1 MAHIELRLYSFV
13 NKEKTMAK
21 EKIVLITGASSG
33 IGEATAKTLVNN
45 GHKVILTARREDK
58 LTELV
63 ESLGSD
69 NALSVAADA
78 TDFTALENVVTKGIE
93 KFGRLDVAF
102 ANAGMGVST
111 AGTEKGDP
119 DEWSTMIDINIKA
132 LLWTAKLTLPY
143 LRETTGHFILT
154 SSAAGRKP
162 IGGSIYGA
170 TKWFAYG
177 FGQNLAEEM
186 SEWNGRCTTIAPGM
200 VNTPF
205 FDEAKPDKLDP
216 QDVADAVLF
225 AIEANQRN
233 SVREIYLMPTN

>member
-1 MAHIELRLYSFV
+1 
-13 NKEKTMAK
+13 MAK

-45 GHKVILTARREDK
+45 GHKVILTARREEQ
-58 LTELV
+58 LNQLV
-63 ESLGSD
+63 AELGSD
-69 NALSVAADA
+69 NALSVPADA
-78 TDFTALENVVTKGIE
+78 TNFTELENVVTKGLE
-93 KFGRLDVAF
+93 KFGRLDAAF

-132 LLWTAKLTLPY
+132 LLWTAKATLPH
-143 LRETTGHFILT
+143 LRQNKGHFILT

-162 IGGSIYGA
+162 IKGSIYGA

-233 SVREIYLMPTN
+233 SIREIYLMPTN

>member
-1 MAHIELRLYSFV
+1 
-13 NKEKTMAK
+13 MAK
-21 EKIVLITGASSG
+21 EKVVLITGASSG
-33 IGEATAKTLVNN
+33 IGEASAKTLVNN
-45 GHKVILTARREDK
+45 GHKVILTARSEDK
-58 LTELV
+58 LAELV
-63 ESLGSD
+63 ESLGED
-69 NALSVAADA
+69 NALSVPADA
-78 TDFTALENVVTKGIE
+78 TDFTELENVVTKGLK
-93 KFGRLDVAF
+93 KFGRLDAAF

-119 DEWSTMIDINIKA
+119 DEWSTMIDVNIKA
-132 LLWTAKLTLPY
+132 LLWTAKATLPH
-143 LRETTGHFILT
+143 LRQNKGHFILT

-162 IGGSIYGA
+162 IKGSIYGA

-216 QDVADAVLF
+216 QDVADAVMF

-233 SVREIYLMPTN
+233 NVREIYLMPTN

>member
-1 MAHIELRLYSFV
+1 
-13 NKEKTMAK
+13 MAK
-21 EKIVLITGASSG
+21 EKVVLITGASSG
-33 IGEATAKTLVNN
+33 IGEASAKTLVNN
-45 GHKVILTARREDK
+45 GHKVILTARSEDK
-58 LTELV
+58 LAELV
-63 ESLGSD
+63 ESLGED
-69 NALSVAADA
+69 NALSVPADA
-78 TDFTALENVVTKGIE
+78 TDFTELENVVTKGLK
-93 KFGRLDVAF
+93 KFGRLDAAF

-132 LLWTAKLTLPY
+132 LLWTAKATLPH
-143 LRETTGHFILT
+143 LRQNKGHFILT

-162 IGGSIYGA
+162 IKGSIYGA

-177 FGQNLAEEM
+177 FGQNLVEEM

-233 SVREIYLMPTN
+233 NVREIYLMPTN

>member
-1 MAHIELRLYSFV
+1 
-13 NKEKTMAK
+13 MAK

-45 GHKVILTARREDK
+45 GHKVILTARSEDK
-58 LTELV
+58 LTKLV
-63 ESLGSD
+63 ESLGSN

-132 LLWTAKLTLPY
+132 LLWTAKLTLPH
-143 LRETTGHFILT
+143 LRQNKGHFILT

-177 FGQNLAEEM
+177 FGQNLAEEI

>member
-1 MAHIELRLYSFV
+1 
-13 NKEKTMAK
+13 MAK
-21 EKIVLITGASSG
+21 EKVVLITGASSG
-33 IGEATAKTLVNN
+33 IGEASAKTLVNN
-45 GHKVILTARREDK
+45 GHKVILTARSEDK
-58 LTELV
+58 LAELV
-63 ESLGSD
+63 ESLGED
-69 NALSVAADA
+69 NALSVPADA
-78 TDFTALENVVTKGIE
+78 TDFTELENVVTKGLK
-93 KFGRLDVAF
+93 KFGRLDAAF

-119 DEWSTMIDINIKA
+119 DEWSTMININIKA
-132 LLWTAKLTLPY
+132 LLWTAKATLPH
-143 LRETTGHFILT
+143 LRQNKGHFILT

-162 IGGSIYGA
+162 IKGSIYGA

-225 AIEANQRN
+225 VIEANQRN
-233 SVREIYLMPTN
+233 NVREIYLMPTN

>member
-1 MAHIELRLYSFV
+1 MAHIELRLHSFV

-45 GHKVILTARREDK
+45 GHKVILTARREEQ
-58 LTELV
+58 LNQLV
-63 ESLGSD
+63 AELGSD
-69 NALSVAADA
+69 NAMAVAADA

-132 LLWTAKLTLPY
+132 LLWSAKLTLPY

>member
-1 MAHIELRLYSFV
+1 
-13 NKEKTMAK
+13 MAK
-21 EKIVLITGASSG
+21 EKVVLITGASSG
-33 IGEATAKTLVNN
+33 IGEASAKTLVNN
-45 GHKVILTARREDK
+45 GHKVILTARSEDK
-58 LTELV
+58 LAELV
-63 ESLGSD
+63 ESLGED
-69 NALSVAADA
+69 NALSVPADA
-78 TDFTALENVVTKGIE
+78 TDFTELENVVTKGLK
-93 KFGRLDVAF
+93 KFGRLDAAF

-132 LLWTAKLTLPY
+132 LLWTAKATLPH
-143 LRETTGHFILT
+143 LRQNKGHFILT

-162 IGGSIYGA
+162 IKGSIYGA

-216 QDVADAVLF
+216 QDVAEAVLF

>member
-1 MAHIELRLYSFV
+1 
-13 NKEKTMAK
+13 MAK
-21 EKIVLITGASSG
+21 EKVVLITGASSG

-45 GHKVILTARREDK
+45 GHKVILTARSEDK
-58 LTELV
+58 LTKLV
-63 ESLGSD
+63 QSLGED
-69 NALSVAADA
+69 NALSVPANA
-78 TDFTALENVVTKGIE
+78 TDFTELENVVTKGLE
-93 KFGRLDVAF
+93 KFGRLDAAF

-119 DEWSTMIDINIKA
+119 DEWSAMIDINIKA
-132 LLWTAKLTLPY
+132 LLWTAKATLPH
-143 LRETTGHFILT
+143 LRQNKGHFILT

-162 IGGSIYGA
+162 IKGSIYGA

>member
-1 MAHIELRLYSFV
+1 
-13 NKEKTMAK
+13 MAK

-45 GHKVILTARREDK
+45 GHKVILTARSEDK
-58 LTELV
+58 LTKLV
-63 ESLGSD
+63 ESLGSN

-132 LLWTAKLTLPY
+132 LLWTAKLTLSH
-143 LRETTGHFILT
+143 LRQNKGHFILT

-162 IGGSIYGA
+162 LEGSIYGA

-186 SEWNGRCTTIAPGM
+186 SQWNGRCTTIAPGM

>member
-1 MAHIELRLYSFV
+1 
-13 NKEKTMAK
+13 MAK

-45 GHKVILTARREDK
+45 GHKVILTARSENK
-58 LTELV
+58 LTKLV
-63 ESLGSD
+63 QLLGED
-69 NALSVAADA
+69 NALSVPADA
-78 TDFTALENVVTKGIE
+78 TDFTKLENVVTKGLK
-93 KFGRLDVAF
+93 KFGRLDAAF

-119 DEWSTMIDINIKA
+119 NEWSTMVDINIKA
-132 LLWTAKLTLPY
+132 LLWTAKATLPH
-143 LRETTGHFILT
+143 LRQNKGHFILT

-162 IGGSIYGA
+162 IKGSIYGA

>member
-1 MAHIELRLYSFV
+1 
-13 NKEKTMAK
+13 MAK
-21 EKIVLITGASSG
+21 EKVVLITGASSG
-33 IGEATAKTLVNN
+33 IGEASAKTLVNN
-45 GHKVILTARREDK
+45 GHKVILTARSEDK
-58 LTELV
+58 LAELV
-63 ESLGSD
+63 ESLGED
-69 NALSVAADA
+69 NALSVPADA
-78 TDFTALENVVTKGIE
+78 TDFTELENVVTNGLK
-93 KFGRLDVAF
+93 KFGRLDAAF

-132 LLWTAKLTLPY
+132 LLWTAKATLPH
-143 LRETTGHFILT
+143 LRQNKGHFILT

-162 IGGSIYGA
+162 IKGSIYGA

-186 SEWNGRCTTIAPGM
+186 SQWNGRCTTIAPGM

>member
-1 MAHIELRLYSFV
+1 
-13 NKEKTMAK
+13 MAK

-45 GHKVILTARREDK
+45 GHKVILTARREEQ
-58 LTELV
+58 LNQLV
-63 ESLGSD
+63 AELGSD
-69 NALSVAADA
+69 NAMAVAADA

-132 LLWTAKLTLPY
+132 LLWSTKLTLPY

>member
-1 MAHIELRLYSFV
+1 MAHIELRLHSFV

-45 GHKVILTARREDK
+45 GHKVILTARREEQ
-58 LTELV
+58 LNQLV
-63 ESLGSD
+63 AELGSD
-69 NALSVAADA
+69 NAMAVAADA

-132 LLWTAKLTLPY
+132 LLWSAKLTLPY

-200 VNTPF
+200 VNTSF

>member
-1 MAHIELRLYSFV
+1 
-13 NKEKTMAK
+13 MAK

-63 ESLGSD
+63 ELLGSN
-69 NALSVAADA
+69 NAMGVAADA
-78 TDFTALENVVTKGIE
+78 TDFTALESVVTKGIE

-132 LLWTAKLTLPY
+132 LLWTAKLTLPH
-143 LRETTGHFILT
+143 LRQNKGHFILT

-205 FDEAKPDKLDP
+205 FDDAKPDKLDP
-216 QDVADAVLF
+216 QDAADAVLF

>member
-1 MAHIELRLYSFV
+1 
-13 NKEKTMAK
+13 MAK

-63 ESLGSD
+63 QSLGSN
-69 NALSVAADA
+69 NALGVAADA
-78 TDFTALENVVTKGIE
+78 TDFTALENVVAKGIE

-132 LLWTAKLTLPY
+132 LLWTAKLTLPH
-143 LRETTGHFILT
+143 LRQNKGHFILT

-205 FDEAKPDKLDP
+205 FDDAKPDKLDP

>member
-1 MAHIELRLYSFV
+1 
-13 NKEKTMAK
+13 MAK

-63 ESLGSD
+63 ELLGSN
-69 NALSVAADA
+69 NAMGVAADA
-78 TDFTALENVVTKGIE
+78 TDFTALESVVTKGIE

-132 LLWTAKLTLPY
+132 LLWTAKLTLPH
-143 LRETTGHFILT
+143 LRQNKGHFILT

-186 SEWNGRCTTIAPGM
+186 TEWNGRCTTIAPGM

>member
-1 MAHIELRLYSFV
+1 
-13 NKEKTMAK
+13 MAK

-45 GHKVILTARREDK
+45 GHKVILTARSEDK
-58 LTELV
+58 LTKLV
-63 ESLGSD
+63 ESLGSN
-69 NALSVAADA
+69 NAISIAADA
-78 TDFTALENVVTKGIE
+78 TDFTALENVVAKGIE

-111 AGTEKGDP
+111 PGTEQGDP

-132 LLWTAKLTLPY
+132 LLWTAKATLPH
-143 LRETTGHFILT
+143 LRQNKGHFILT

-162 IGGSIYGA
+162 IKGSIYGA

-177 FGQNLAEEM
+177 FGQTLAEEM

-233 SVREIYLMPTN
+233 NVREIYLMPTN

>member
-1 MAHIELRLYSFV
+1 
-13 NKEKTMAK
+13 MAK

-63 ESLGSD
+63 ESLGSN
-69 NALSVAADA
+69 NALGVAADA
-78 TDFTALENVVTKGIE
+78 TDFTALESVVAKGIE

-102 ANAGMGVST
+102 ANAGIGVST

-132 LLWTAKLTLPY
+132 LLWTAKLTLPH
-143 LRETTGHFILT
+143 LRQNKGHFILT

>member
-45 GHKVILTARREDK
+45 GHKVILTARREEQ
-58 LTELV
+58 LNQLV
-63 ESLGSD
+63 AELGSD
-69 NALSVAADA
+69 NALAVAADA

-111 AGTEKGDP
+111 AGTEKGYP

-132 LLWTAKLTLPY
+132 LLWSAKLTLPY
-143 LRETTGHFILT
+143 LRKTTGHFILT

-177 FGQNLAEEM
+177 FGQNLAQEM

>member
-1 MAHIELRLYSFV
+1 
-13 NKEKTMAK
+13 MAK
-21 EKIVLITGASSG
+21 EKVVLITGASSG
-33 IGEATAKTLVNN
+33 IGEASAKTLVNN
-45 GHKVILTARREDK
+45 GHKVILTARSEDK
-58 LTELV
+58 LAELV
-63 ESLGSD
+63 ESLGED
-69 NALSVAADA
+69 NALSVPADA
-78 TDFTALENVVTKGIE
+78 TDFTELENVVTKGLK
-93 KFGRLDVAF
+93 KFGRLDAAF

-111 AGTEKGDP
+111 AGTEKGAP

-132 LLWTAKLTLPY
+132 LLWTAKATLPH
-143 LRETTGHFILT
+143 LRQNKGHFILT

-162 IGGSIYGA
+162 IKGSIYGA

-233 SVREIYLMPTN
+233 NVREIYLMPTN

>member
-1 MAHIELRLYSFV
+1 MS
-13 NKEKTMAK
+13 KEKV
-21 EKIVLITGASSG
+21 ILITGASSG
-33 IGEATAKTLVNN
+33 IGEATAKTLVNS

-58 LTELV
+58 LTTLV
-63 ESLGSD
+63 ESLGAD
-69 NALSVAADA
+69 NAMAVAADA

-93 KFGRLDVAF
+93 KIGRLDVAF
-102 ANAGMGVST
+102 ANAGIGVST

-132 LLWTAKLTLPY
+132 LLWTAKLTLPH

-186 SEWNGRCTTIAPGM
+186 SQWNGRCTTIAPGM

>member
-1 MAHIELRLYSFV
+1 
-13 NKEKTMAK
+13 MAK

-63 ESLGSD
+63 KSLGSN
-69 NALSVAADA
+69 NALGVAADA

-119 DEWSTMIDINIKA
+119 DEWSAMIDINIKA
-132 LLWTAKLTLPY
+132 LLWTAKLTLPH
-143 LRETTGHFILT
+143 LRQNKGHFILT

-162 IGGSIYGA
+162 LGGSIYGA

-205 FDEAKPDKLDP
+205 FDDAKPDKLDP

>member
-1 MAHIELRLYSFV
+1 
-13 NKEKTMAK
+13 MAK

-45 GHKVILTARREDK
+45 GHKVILTARSEDK
-58 LTELV
+58 LTKLV
-63 ESLGSD
+63 QLLGED
-69 NALSVAADA
+69 NALSVPADA
-78 TDFTALENVVTKGIE
+78 TDFTELENVVTKGLE
-93 KFGRLDVAF
+93 KFGRLDAAF

-132 LLWTAKLTLPY
+132 LLWTAKATLPH
-143 LRETTGHFILT
+143 LRQNKGHFILT

-162 IGGSIYGA
+162 IRGSIYGA

-233 SVREIYLMPTN
+233 NVREIYLMSTN

>member
-1 MAHIELRLYSFV
+1 
-13 NKEKTMAK
+13 MAK

-33 IGEATAKTLVNN
+33 IGEATAKTLINN
-45 GHKVILTARREDK
+45 GHKVILTARSEDK
-58 LTELV
+58 LTKLV
-63 ESLGSD
+63 ESLGSN

-111 AGTEKGDP
+111 AGTEKGEP

-132 LLWTAKLTLPY
+132 LLWTAKLTLPH
-143 LRETTGHFILT
+143 LRQNKGHFILT